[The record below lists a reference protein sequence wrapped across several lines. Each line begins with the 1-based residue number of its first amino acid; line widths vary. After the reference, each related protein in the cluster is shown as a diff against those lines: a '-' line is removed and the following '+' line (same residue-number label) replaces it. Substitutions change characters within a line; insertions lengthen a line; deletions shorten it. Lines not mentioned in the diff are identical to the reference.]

1 MFTTI
6 FVILMLIVFVE
17 FLWAAA
23 RLAWGIGKI
32 LFSFVIFPVVMIWM
46 AVSGLVL
53 LAIPILAI
61 VGIIAIIL
69 AVTK

>member
-1 MFTTI
+1 
-6 FVILMLIVFVE
+6 MLIVFGE
-17 FLWAAA
+17 FLWSAA

-32 LFSFVIFPVVMIWM
+32 LFSFVFFPVVMIWM

-61 VGIIAIIL
+61 VGVIAIIL

>member
-6 FVILMLIVFVE
+6 FVILMLIVFGE
-17 FLWAAA
+17 FLWSAA

-32 LFSFVIFPVVMIWM
+32 LFSFVFFPVVMIWM

-61 VGIIAIIL
+61 VGVIAIIL
-69 AVTK
+69 G